1 MIVGEAIHVLGQGI
15 YGASL
20 YFLFSFAVN
29 PKLFKKDCLNKKENK
44 IKEFLF
50 KAKKKKSIIGDLKT
64 RLKERKRSVTV
75 KREQYKS
82 HNLKKGERKSA

>member
-20 YFLFSFAVN
+20 YFLLSFAVN

-50 KAKKKKSIIGDLKT
+50 KAQMKEDLT
-64 RLKERKRSVTV
+64 SCEEESEPSVYLLQHHARS
-75 KREQYKS
+75 
-82 HNLKKGERKSA
+82 H